1 MLPTGLMT
9 LMRLWIIALRINKQ
23 PHQQISSAILYI
35 HINKD
40 GGLYWSKIFMTVS
53 TAARKIARAIWRQR
67 GTVSYAADWPART
80 IATATGKACAYIM
93 NSYRVGK
100 K

>member
-1 MLPTGLMT
+1 
-9 LMRLWIIALRINKQ
+9 
-23 PHQQISSAILYI
+23 
-35 HINKD
+35 
-40 GGLYWSKIFMTVS
+40 MTVS

-67 GTVSYAADWPART
+67 VTVSYAADWPART